1 MHSSLYFKEDIA
13 KETEGII
20 LFYTTDIKE
29 INLWVINYCLQNKFL
44 EIIFLIYKLI
54 SKIDVFFILTIE
66 QEDSYLQSNGE
77 REVFYL

>member
-1 MHSSLYFKEDIA
+1 MPKKQKE
-13 KETEGII
+13 